1 MEFQQKGQQ
10 LLSRRAL
17 FYEDRWGGELQ
28 WEKNMVELTFMV
40 KAFTQNGGNYCAY
53 ELLLQ
58 KKCCFHFLIRTTTK
72 TPFMV
77 ICHTS
82 KQRIGFGQL
91 TWDKEINNHDLLLG
105 PPLPI
110 LR

>member
-1 MEFQQKGQQ
+1 
-10 LLSRRAL
+10 
-17 FYEDRWGGELQ
+17 LQ
-28 WEKNMVELTFMV
+28 WEKNTAVELTFMV
-40 KAFTQNGGNYCAY
+40 KAFTQNGGSYWVLMNSYCRKNVVFFSY
-53 ELLLQ
+53 
-58 KKCCFHFLIRTTTK
+58 TTK

-105 PPLPI
+105 PSVTNITMMTTLPQQ
-110 LR
+110 